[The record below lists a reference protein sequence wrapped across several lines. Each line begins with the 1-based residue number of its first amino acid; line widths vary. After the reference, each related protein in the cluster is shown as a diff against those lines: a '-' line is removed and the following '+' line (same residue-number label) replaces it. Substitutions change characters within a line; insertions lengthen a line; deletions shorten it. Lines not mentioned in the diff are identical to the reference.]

1 MQTVLFLILVI
12 VFAVL
17 LVEAKQKM
25 RKDCNELERKAKTG
39 GRNMTKDEKKGHE
52 QCKHRNKRLKRC
64 RFLIAKDESEKP
76 DLTEVDSLNLAKCEA
91 LIRVITAMHLDRCNN
106 IYRNLMKFHGNVTK
120 EYIKNMTAT
129 SPCKEHFFRVKR
141 REETIKMCWPLQEK
155 LDKKQQL
162 SEEEK
167 RKLNEQCK
175 INGIWQQLL
184 RQWSKKVDQKR
195 RRRLK
200 TKQACVNA
208 LRNKAQDRRM
218 SMRDT
223 MIARTNPW
231 CREKLI
237 SFKRCIDNRIPRRD
251 CWRRITKKM
260 ML

>member
-141 REETIKMCWPLQEK
+141 REETIKMCWPLQE
-155 LDKKQQL
+155 
-162 SEEEK
+162 
-167 RKLNEQCK
+167 
-175 INGIWQQLL
+175 QLL